1 MENDSDEVV
10 VIYKETDVNIQ
21 EQNDVD
27 EENVNV
33 VNTEAVNEFLEGSI
47 LTATRSIR
55 NDRNRASL
63 DNILRFVK
71 RQGINTDIKKL
82 EQVTAGLVDCNKLV
96 DKGKNGKESFYVVV
110 VDDDDDAAVNKNNN
124 INEYQEVLGKNSDEG
139 VTKDNENF
147 IDEKYAT
154 AVNENFNIL
163 LTERVTQELKRQTSF
178 NVMKHLTESIMND
191 FKITVIN
198 ELKEYIKSDLKETI
212 ISDDDDFKKNSH
224 KRIKRKY

>member
-1 MENDSDEVV
+1 MRTLTVV
-10 VIYKETDVNIQ
+10 TWFCL
-21 EQNDVD
+21 
-27 EENVNV
+27 
-33 VNTEAVNEFLEGSI
+33 EFLYFLLALSFPTS
-47 LTATRSIR
+47 LSSRAAAFC
-55 NDRNRASL
+55 ASL
-63 DNILRFVK
+63 RLCSCANGVCLAPTLSSKVALPSTYYAPPHPSLSLSSLKSPLPCAHITPPLFVHIV
-71 RQGINTDIKKL
+71 RGAPPPL
-82 EQVTAGLVDCNKLV
+82 L
-96 DKGKNGKESFYVVV
+96 
-110 VDDDDDAAVNKNNN
+110 DDDDDAAVNKNNN
-124 INEYQEVLGKNSDEG
+124 INEYQEVLGKNIGEG